1 VCCGAC
7 VDIGRNQKTVL
18 SKQLDSG
25 EIQILVR
32 QTKQTNKL
40 CVCVCIKFWN
50 FMPTFVVICLVACM
64 VGAII
69 GALHGTSWIPT
80 RWFHPI
86 ESGPHGR
93 DYCIKTAKSLA
104 KLNLHTVVAK
114 HS

>member
-1 VCCGAC
+1 
-7 VDIGRNQKTVL
+7 
-18 SKQLDSG
+18 
-25 EIQILVR
+25 
-32 QTKQTNKL
+32 
-40 CVCVCIKFWN
+40 
-50 FMPTFVVICLVACM
+50 M